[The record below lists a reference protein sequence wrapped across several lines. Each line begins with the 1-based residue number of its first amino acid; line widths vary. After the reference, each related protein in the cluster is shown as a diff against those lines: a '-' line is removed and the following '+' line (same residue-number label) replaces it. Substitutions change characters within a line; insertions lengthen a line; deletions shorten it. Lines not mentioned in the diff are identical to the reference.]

1 MLKKYISKEW
11 QAINIIWQ
19 RELLLFWR
27 NKIKVSTSI
36 FLPFILVLIM
46 GKGMSA
52 LVTPQMLG
60 FDFSHFFYSGV
71 LVLSIVMA
79 VFDSTFSLVWD
90 REFGF
95 MREILVAPISKTEIA
110 VGKILGAASRGLIQ
124 GLLIL
129 AVAPFLEITLSP
141 ATIGLCLLFI
151 ILVSIGMAGLGV
163 IIASHITRMETFSLL
178 MQFVVSPLI
187 FLSGAFFPIEK
198 IPLWMQSVSHFN
210 PLFYALNGL
219 RYILGGKFVAPEY
232 SHLIYYNFNFSLGVI
247 FAFAML
253 GVIGAIMVFNK
264 FSLFTF
270 FVRKLEDNGEKEGN

>member
-1 MLKKYISKEW
+1 MFKKYISKEW

-27 NKIKVSTSI
+27 NKIKVFTSV

-52 LVTPQMLG
+52 MLPNQILG

-71 LVLSIVMA
+71 LVLSVVMA
-79 VFDSTFSLVWD
+79 VFDSTISIVWD

-110 VGKILGAASRGLIQ
+110 LGKMLGAVSRGLIQ
-124 GLLIL
+124 GILIL
-129 AVAPFLEITLSP
+129 AVAPFLEITLFPS
-141 ATIGLCLLFI
+141 TVGLCLLFI
-151 ILVSIGMAGLGV
+151 ILVSIGMAGLGMV
-163 IIASHITRMETFSLL
+163 ISSHISRMETFSLL
-178 MQFVVSPLI
+178 MQFVISPLI

-198 IPLWMQSVSHFN
+198 IPLWMQTISHFN

-219 RYILGGKFVAPEY
+219 RFILGGKFVAPEY
-232 SHLIYYNFNFSLGVI
+232 THLIYYNFNFSLLVI
-247 FAFAML
+247 FVFAL
-253 GVIGAIMVFNK
+253 VGFVSALMVFNK
-264 FSLFTF
+264 FSIFSI
-270 FVRKLEDNGEKEGN
+270 FVKRLEETREKEEN